1 MTYHFYKKQVRHGD
15 LLQRE
20 VVPYASVLTSGAS
33 KKNLFAT
40 IQVALN
46 AFVDINAN
54 IALHILRPHYSI
66 KLVFAVHTHM
76 LHRPA
81 ISRKGSAIN
90 RSILIENLFGK
101 QSKNRTR
108 GRAIS
113 QSVILSLCPSYRESS
128 VLLANSKHR
137 TSLSAL
143 SAAYTTAF
151 IAGVNESTGISFH
164 S

>member
-15 LLQRE
+15 PLQRE

-33 KKNLFAT
+33 KKNLFAA
-40 IQVALN
+40 IQVARN

-54 IALHILRPHYSI
+54 IALHILRPHCSI

-81 ISRKGSAIN
+81 VSRKCSAIN
-90 RSILIENLFGK
+90 RSTLIENLFGK
-101 QSKNRTR
+101 QSKNSTR

-143 SAAYTTAF
+143 SAAYTTTF
-151 IAGVNESTGISFH
+151 IAGVNESTGIRFH

>member
-1 MTYHFYKKQVRHGD
+1 MTYHFYKEQVRHGD

-20 VVPYASVLTSGAS
+20 VVPYASVLTTGAS
-33 KKNLFAT
+33 KKNLFST

-54 IALHILRPHYSI
+54 IALHILRPHCNI

-81 ISRKGSAIN
+81 VSRKGSAIN
-90 RSILIENLFGK
+90 RSIPIENMLGK
-101 QSKNRTR
+101 QAENRAR
-108 GRAIS
+108 RRATS

-128 VLLANSKHR
+128 VLIANSKHR

-143 SAAYTTAF
+143 FAAYTTAL
-151 IAGVNESTGISFH
+151 IAGVNESTGIRFH
-164 S
+164 C